1 MTETE
6 LKRPQMKYDATP
18 LTEADKYDFLPYID
32 REAEILPSE
41 QGTWKTDPKAV
52 AFMKALQSGESLYG
66 SDWSGINLKGA
77 DLSGA
82 DLSGVNLSKANLM
95 NADLSGAL
103 LEWTDLSYAYL
114 ENTSFAGAHMQNTQ
128 MKGVFYK
135 NCNMDEADIDEE
147 TKKYLDALEWF
158 LDQLERGKIKLDSIP
173 QDQLNYLDLRTID
186 LSQMEVPEDIDL
198 SALVLTGVNLSG
210 VYIPKGHFLNMAL
223 MAKQKARAKLIM
235 QRTQRTLELMLGR
248 IRQEREEKAKA
259 FGKKEKNKKQIVRE
273 EALNTARP
281 MPKIKPTTSDSDDKK
296 DATAHLRQPKQAEQ
310 MPTKMHR
317 LSSQKRKVKTQ
328 KVHLKK
334 RA

>member
-6 LKRPQMKYDATP
+6 LKRPEMKYNATP

-41 QGTWKTDPKAV
+41 QGTWKTDPQAI
-52 AFMKALQSGESLYG
+52 AFMKAVADGECLYG
-66 SDWSGINLKGA
+66 TDWSGINLKGA
-77 DLSGA
+77 NLSGA

-114 ENTSFAGAHMQNTQ
+114 ENTSFVGAHMQNTQ

-135 NCNMDEADIDEE
+135 NCNLEDADLDEE
-147 TKKYLDALEWF
+147 TKKYLDSLEWF
-158 LDQLERGKIKLDSIP
+158 LDQLEKGKIKLDSIP

-223 MAKQKARAKLIM
+223 MAKQKARVKLIM
-235 QRTQRTLELMLGR
+235 QRTQRTLELMLQR
-248 IRQEREEKAKA
+248 IRQEREEKAKT
-259 FGKKEKNKKQIVRE
+259 FGKKEKAKEQIVRL
-273 EALNTARP
+273 EALQEKRP
-281 MPKIKPTTSDSDDKK
+281 AVKLKPTTETSDKK
-296 DATAHLRQPKQAEQ
+296 GQTAHTRQSKQEEKTIHQ
-310 MPTKMHR
+310 TRH